1 MNLARWLR
9 QASLHEGGQWP
20 RSAHPDAKASVIIV
34 IILMIITVTV
44 TVIIVRIMITMIII
58 TVIVVTVIVV
68 TTTISKDFPRIR
80 QELQDSSSSRLH
92 DAHLKGASKLCF

>member
-20 RSAHPDAKASVIIV
+20 RSAHPDAKGKSNNSNNTDTNNSNSNSNNSKNNDNNDNKNSNSSNNH
-34 IILMIITVTV
+34 L
-44 TVIIVRIMITMIII
+44 
-58 TVIVVTVIVV
+58 
-68 TTTISKDFPRIR
+68 SKDFPQIR